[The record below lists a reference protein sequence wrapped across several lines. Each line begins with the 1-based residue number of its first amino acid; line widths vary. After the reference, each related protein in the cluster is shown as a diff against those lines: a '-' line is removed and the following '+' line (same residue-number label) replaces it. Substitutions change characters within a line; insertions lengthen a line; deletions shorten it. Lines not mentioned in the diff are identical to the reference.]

1 MIEFRQKTVRVYHT
15 TPDYNIPGIM
25 REGLLVRYYKRP
37 SGNFTANNRARPFPE
52 VIYLSKDIKHM
63 IKHPEQGKQSIV
75 VFDLPLNFYKEIEKN
90 NQGDPI
96 IKMYK
101 NKEDF
106 ALNNVLEF
114 MKLSPKHKEYFESYV
129 ESWKRENPK
138 YKDLSF
144 EEAFKKTPMYKG
156 RIQLYIDSGPKYTI
170 ATKTDIPPEYIS
182 GIIDEK
188 EYLKLVPNPNRLPK

>member
-15 TPDYNIPGIM
+15 TLDSNIPGIM
-25 REGLLVRYYKRP
+25 REGLLVRYYKKP

-63 IKHPEQGKQSIV
+63 IKHPEQGKQSII

-129 ESWKRENPK
+129 ESWKKENPK

-170 ATKTDIPPEYIS
+170 ATKTNIPPEYIS
-182 GIIDEK
+182 EIIDEK